1 VKRITF
7 VGHATLLIELDGIRL
22 LTDPLLTRVVGHLS
36 RHAPVPVM
44 NDWQLDAVLISHL
57 HADHLHL
64 PSLRLLG
71 PNTFLIMPR
80 GAGTYLA
87 RQGFNRFEE
96 MEPGEIVNINGVPI
110 EATVADHPGRP
121 MPGRPDTSCIG
132 YIIHASQHVYFTGD
146 TDIFPEMASI
156 GEKIDVALL
165 PVWGW
170 GPTLGIG
177 HMNPF
182 RAAKALELLRPTL
195 AIPIHW
201 GTYFPLG
208 LRMFLPRFLNNPPR
222 EFAAHAH
229 KLAPEV
235 QVSILKPGESLEL
248 ADFADSQQQDL
259 VG

>member
-1 VKRITF
+1 VRRITF
-7 VGHATLLIELDGIRL
+7 IGHATLLLEMDGIRL
-22 LTDPLLTRVVGHLS
+22 LTDPLLTRVVGHLA
-36 RHAPVPVM
+36 RHAPVPVVS
-44 NDWQLDAVLISHL
+44 DWRLDAILISHL

-71 PNTFLIMPR
+71 RDTLLLVPR
-80 GAGTYLA
+80 GAGSYLA
-87 RQGFNRFEE
+87 RQGFNRLEE
-96 MEPGEIVNINGVPI
+96 MDPGEIVDIKGVAV

-132 YIIHASQHVYFTGD
+132 YVIHASQHVYFTGD
-146 TDIFPEMASI
+146 TDIFPEMALI

-177 HMNPF
+177 HMDPL

-208 LRMFLPRFLNNPPR
+208 LRMFLPRFLNNPPH
-222 EFAAHAH
+222 EFATHAR
-229 KLAPEV
+229 KLAPGV
-235 QVSILKPGESLEL
+235 QINVLKPGESLVL
-248 ADFADSQQQDL
+248 ADLAGTQQQDTT
-259 VG
+259 